1 MLRRWLYIDMLA
13 CANTTTTTTT
23 KKKKNKRWNRDI
35 LDGEL
40 DLLMN
45 LLNLLVREQS
55 IHGLPRYPRRD
66 QKTDPSLRVREK
78 RTRLESDMAN
88 ILRFMT
94 HLLESKDSL
103 DLVVEVFISCLSKIA
118 RFIGV
123 EYFWVHTR

>member
-13 CANTTTTTTT
+13 CANTTTT
-23 KKKKNKRWNRDI
+23 KKKKKKWNRDI

-40 DLLMN
+40 D

-55 IHGLPRYPRRD
+55 IHGLPRCPRRD

-88 ILRFMT
+88 ILRSMT

-118 RFIGV
+118 RFIGI